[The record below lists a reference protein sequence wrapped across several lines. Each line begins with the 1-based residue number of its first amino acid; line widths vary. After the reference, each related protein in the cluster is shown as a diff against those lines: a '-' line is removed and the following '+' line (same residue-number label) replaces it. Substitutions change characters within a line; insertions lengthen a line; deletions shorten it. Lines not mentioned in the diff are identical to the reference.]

1 MKNSAKG
8 FTVTE
13 LMTALGILA
22 VILIVGIPTLNNWMP
37 TYRLKDAARQIAS
50 DMQLARYRA
59 IATNVRHGIYFDG
72 TGDTYELYSDNDDD
86 ANFDSGEEEKTV
98 TLKKGHLRSC
108 FTDHKFSP
116 SRDCNCSYS
125 YNNKHER
132 PNSFCNSVGNYRTDK
147 DTISNQW
154 S

>member
-13 LMTALGILA
+13 LMTALAILA
-22 VILIVGIPTLNNWMP
+22 VILVVGIPTLNNWMP

-98 TLKKGHLRSC
+98 TLKKVTCAPASQTINFLPAG
-108 FTDHKFSP
+108 TATATTVTITNTKGQTA
-116 SRDCNCSYS
+116 
-125 YNNKHER
+125 
-132 PNSFCNSVGNYRTDK
+132 SVIVLGTTGR
-147 DTISNQW
+147 IRIQ
-154 S
+154 